1 MVLWLS
7 FPATQQKGSWFQLQL
22 VLSDWDLYVLRVL
35 VSVSSG
41 YSNSEKKVEALTYI
55 ELK

>member
-22 VLSDWDLYVLRVL
+22 GLSEWDLYVLVVL
-35 VSVSSG
+35 VSVPSG
-41 YSNSEKKVEALTYI
+41 YSTLRRRSKL
-55 ELK
+55 

>member
-7 FPATQQKGSWFQLQL
+7 FPATQQKSSWFQLQL
-22 VLSDWDLYVLRVL
+22 GLSEWDLYVLLVL
-35 VSVSSG
+35 VSVPSG
-41 YSNSEKKVEALTYI
+41 YSNTEKKVEALKYI

>member
-22 VLSDWDLYVLRVL
+22 GLSEWDLYVLLVL

-41 YSNSEKKVEALTYI
+41 YSNTEKKVEALKYI